1 MYKLCFFVPKD
12 SLASVKKAVFETGAG
27 EIGAYQNCCWQILG
41 EGQFRPS
48 ESAQPF
54 IGEVGELETVE
65 EYKVEMVCAQHLIKA
80 AVAALKK
87 AHPYEEP
94 AYDVIR
100 LEEF

>member
-1 MYKLCFFVPKD
+1 MYKLCFFVPTA
-12 SLASVKKAVFETGAG
+12 SLASVKQAIFETGAG
-27 EIGAYQNCCWQILG
+27 EIGAYQNCSWQILG

-48 ESAQPF
+48 GSAQPF
-54 IGEVGELETVE
+54 IGKIGDLETVE
-65 EYKVEMVCAQHLIKA
+65 EYKVEMVCAHHLIKA
-80 AVAALKK
+80 AVAALKN